1 MASFFF
7 EPALVLVRSVTKTFT
22 HGFLLCSYSAQIA
35 VLLLLDVCFLVLCLY
50 RLRSF
55 RNKPIAC
62 LLTAYFLGF
71 LLFDLFFVAEIYTD
85 ITKMWDRELIGF
97 IICCSLAGISLLM
110 CLVFL
115 ISSLIDSC
123 KFIKNFCHS
132 SRITSTSKI

>member
-7 EPALVLVRSVTKTFT
+7 EPALVLVRSVSKTFT

-35 VLLLLDVCFLVLCLY
+35 VLLLIDVFFLVLCLY

-85 ITKMWDRELIGF
+85 VTDKWDRELIGF

-123 KFIKNFCHS
+123 KFIKNFCN
-132 SRITSTSKI
+132 RITSTSKI